1 MILGGSLGNFFDRI
15 YYSAVPDFIDLNY
28 NGYHWCVFNVA
39 DIFLTIGIFLLI
51 FSEILK
57 KKMKNKALIL
67 LIILIFV
74 TSCSGLK
81 PRSQKADEFL
91 IEKKNPLV
99 MPPNIN
105 DLPKPKDS
113 LAKNE
118 ENVEE
123 NDFKNTININK
134 IKTENS
140 TSEKETTLTESV
152 IKKIE
157 Q

>member
-1 MILGGSLGNFFDRI
+1 
-15 YYSAVPDFIDLNY
+15 
-28 NGYHWCVFNVA
+28 
-39 DIFLTIGIFLLI
+39 
-51 FSEILK
+51 
-57 KKMKNKALIL
+57 MKNKPLIL